1 MSFDG
6 GIELIIGPMFCGKT
20 SELIRRIRREKI
32 AGRNCQLF
40 KPALDTRYGGEIISH
55 DKDKL
60 ECFSVDSLKELKQ
73 KLKKETKI
81 VGIDEIEFFDDN
93 IINFLIDNQI
103 NYHFIITGLP
113 LDFRGE
119 PFKFKNLEKDIG
131 ELMTYSRITYL
142 NAICTYFIGE
152 NICGK
157 NAYFSQRL
165 IDGKPAHYDSPLVL
179 VGGKES
185 YEARCMEHFYKP
197 IKGEKNKFLVGGK
210 ILDLF

>member
-1 MSFDG
+1 MSFDK

-20 SELIRRIRREKI
+20 SELIRRVRREKI

-40 KPALDTRYGGEIISH
+40 KPALDNRYGEEIISH

-60 ECFSVDSLKELKQ
+60 KCFSIDSLKELKQ
-73 KLKKETKI
+73 RLKKETEV
-81 VGIDEIEFFDDN
+81 VGIDEIQFFDEN

-103 NYHFIITGLP
+103 NYYFIISGLP

-119 PFKFKNLEKDIG
+119 PFKFKKSERHIG
-131 ELMTYSRITYL
+131 ELMPYSRTTYL
-142 NAICTYFIGE
+142 NAICTYSTGE

-157 NAYFSQRL
+157 NAYFTQRL

-185 YEARCMEHFYKP
+185 YEARCMEHFFRP
-197 IKGEKNKFLVGGK
+197 IKRN
-210 ILDLF
+210 